1 MIEKIKKY
9 LLASSIAA
17 IIFFKRDL
25 IFPEQ
30 LPQVD
35 AIKSDAQRRT
45 VLVSWDTQTWSGLIF
60 SEDTSGM
67 NILTIIHKESMK
79 KIMAS
84 GKTDVTITTESGNVL
99 QAKIVSWDSC
109 QEISMLKVLD
119 KTYRGGFSEAK
130 IEKSEQYLSENLFSF
145 GHPLGLRIHYS
156 QGVLTS
162 KDIMIKECGMITSG
176 FSGGTMPGQ
185 TGSGVWNDKG
195 ELSGLIVATSAYQIK
210 AINTNGEILG
220 YSNMPV
226 DFLGRYIPS
235 NVVEHF
241 LANQPA
247 FVVAK

>member
-9 LLASSIAA
+9 LLASCILALL
-17 IIFFKRDL
+17 FFRKDL
-25 IFPEQ
+25 IFPTSI
-30 LPQVD
+30 VNSNDIKAD
-35 AIKSDAQRRT
+35 AKART

-60 SEDTSGM
+60 SEDVSGM

-84 GKTDVTITTESGNVL
+84 GKTNVTITTESGAAL
-99 QAKIVSWDSC
+99 QAEIVSWDSC
-109 QEISMLKVLD
+109 QEISMLRVLD
-119 KTYRGGFSEAK
+119 KTYREGFSEAK

-145 GHPLGLRIHYS
+145 GHPLGLTIHYS

-162 KDIMIKECGMITSG
+162 KDIMIKECGMITYG

-210 AINTNGEILG
+210 TLTTSGEVIG
-220 YSNMPV
+220 HSNMPV
-226 DFLGRYIPS
+226 GFLGRYIPS
-235 NVVEHF
+235 SVVDSF
-241 LANQPA
+241 IKNPPKFDLA
-247 FVVAK
+247 K